1 MLNLPRKLCLTLFLV
16 SFSIFSANAQKFFS
30 NRGFRRSELRQTLSG
45 ITIIEFDVYA
55 VFQDVRSD
63 PGKYGLT
70 NVTDAAFN
78 DNTDTIAADVDHYL
92 FWDGTHPT
100 RVGHAIV
107 GEKCVQ
113 ANCERPGVGPWA
125 VATIVG

>member
-1 MLNLPRKLCLTLFLV
+1 LLLCSATVDYNPLLQTKL
-16 SFSIFSANAQKFFS
+16 
-30 NRGFRRSELRQTLSG
+30 SELRQTLSG

-107 GEKCVQ
+107 GESAYKLIVS
-113 ANCERPGVGPWA
+113 ALGLAPGQSQP
-125 VATIVG
+125 